1 MKLKI
6 KEEKI
11 PYVILAGFLCLWMA
25 LAAIAIHEACGP
37 LILPDEFGY
46 WGQAA
51 NMAGM
56 DWHEAVSKYSWY
68 SFGFGFLMLPFMKL
82 VPNPIA
88 AYRVLTGINFLLL
101 GISPLLVY
109 QTLLRICGGQNK
121 KRLAAIS
128 GAAML
133 YVSYLT
139 YAHTTMAESLLTF
152 LYVLLAYG
160 LCRWFSRK
168 SVGNLV
174 LVLLAAGYMYTVH
187 MRTIGI
193 LLATAVLLCLSTF
206 WDGKKK
212 AREKV
217 VWIML
222 VIICVVLIVVLQ
234 NVGKTRL
241 ISSVGSETYSAMTQA
256 NDYAGQLGKIRFL
269 FSLKGIGYFL
279 AGFFGKVFYLGCATF
294 GLYYW
299 GMAYLLKKAKEL
311 FGCLKRKEAYYKESW
326 LYIWLLLSHVAALL
340 ITSVYCVRTS
350 RLDGILYGRYHEN
363 TLPFITAFGVV
374 ALLAQPKGKKR
385 ILWLIVLSSTSFFFI
400 YMLLGTGQI
409 MYTNRHSITG
419 VLYALV
425 FADFYDSKSILY
437 AYFGAVLGGMLL
449 IGLSAL
455 KGVWQRWLLVG
466 IMGLQL
472 TVAAF
477 SIHFLIRPVNE
488 NQREDIEGIWQA
500 KQLAD
505 KRNVEKFCYLYRGA
519 TKDICTV
526 QYTLW
531 DISLHLVS
539 EEELLDTLPEAA
551 LEEELPNVLPEAAL
565 EEQKRTEKEA
575 FVIVPAGDE
584 LAERLSLYYT
594 GVIRTPHYEI
604 YFKE

>member
-1 MKLKI
+1 M
-6 KEEKI
+6 
-11 PYVILAGFLCLWMA
+11 ILAGFLCLWMA
-25 LAAIAIHEACGP
+25 LAAGAVHKACGP

-46 WGQAA
+46 WAQAA

-68 SFGFGFLMLPFMKL
+68 SFGYGFLMLPFMKL
-82 VPNPIA
+82 MPNPIA

-109 QTLLRICGGQNK
+109 QTLSRICGGQK
-121 KRLAAIS
+121 KERLAAIS

-139 YAHTTMAESLLTF
+139 YAHTTMTESLLTF

-160 LCRWFSRK
+160 LCRWFVRK
-168 SVGNLV
+168 SAGSLLLV
-174 LVLLAAGYMYTVH
+174 LFAAGYMYMVH

-193 LLATAVLLCLSTF
+193 LLATAVLLCLPVF
-206 WDGKKK
+206 WDGQKKTGNK
-212 AREKV
+212 A
-217 VWIML
+217 VWIVSI
-222 VIICVVLIVVLQ
+222 VICIVLIVVLQ
-234 NVGKTRL
+234 NVGKIKL

-269 FSLKGIGYFL
+269 FSLKGIGYFW

-299 GMAYLLKKAKEL
+299 GMAYLLKKVKAL
-311 FGCLKRKEAYYKESW
+311 FVCLKRKEVYQKESW
-326 LYIWLLLSHVAALL
+326 LYVWCLLSHVAALL

-363 TLPFITAFGVV
+363 TLPFFMAFGIV
-374 ALLAQPKGKKR
+374 ALLTQPKVKKR
-385 ILWLIVLSSTSFFFI
+385 ILWLIGLSSTGFFFI
-400 YMLLGTGQI
+400 YTLLGMGQI
-409 MYTNRHSITG
+409 VYTTRHSITG
-419 VLYALV
+419 IMYALV
-425 FADFYDSKSILY
+425 LADFYDGKTILY

-455 KGVWQRWLLVG
+455 KGVWQWWLLAGAV
-466 IMGLQL
+466 GLQL
-472 TVAAF
+472 TIAAF
-477 SIHFLIRPVNE
+477 SINNLIHPVNE
-488 NQREDIEGIWQA
+488 SQREDMEGIWQA

-505 KRNVEKFCYLYRGA
+505 KRNVEEFCYLYRGR
-519 TKDICTV
+519 TMNICKV
-526 QYTLW
+526 QYALW
-531 DISLHLVS
+531 NTPLQLIS
-539 EEELLDTLPEAA
+539 EEELLEILPEAA
-551 LEEELPNVLPEAAL
+551 LEEELPNVLPEQVS

-604 YFKE
+604 YFKK